1 MSSGMPSRSRGFIFA
16 NRSISSGDFPSRN
29 RSVAVGPGATA
40 FTVMLRP
47 RSSLLRIA
55 PIVST
60 AALLA
65 AYTL

>member
-1 MSSGMPSRSRGFIFA
+1 M
-16 NRSISSGDFPSRN
+16 
-29 RSVAVGPGATA
+29 AVGPGATA